1 MIRFVASV
9 EMPGWA
15 GGVDGK
21 FSFDALGSG
30 FEPCYIS
37 KNTISFPRCHEA
49 PHYALHHGL
58 RYTLELRMG

>member
-30 FEPCYIS
+30 SS
-37 KNTISFPRCHEA
+37 K
-49 PHYALHHGL
+49 
-58 RYTLELRMG
+58 